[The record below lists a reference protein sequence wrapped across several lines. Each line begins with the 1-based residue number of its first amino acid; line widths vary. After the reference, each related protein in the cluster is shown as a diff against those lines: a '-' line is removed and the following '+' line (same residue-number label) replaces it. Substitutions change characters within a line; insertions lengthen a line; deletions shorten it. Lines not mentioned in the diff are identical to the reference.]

1 MASLLTYN
9 SISTKV
15 NENLFDL
22 SKYSIL
28 EN

>member
-1 MASLLTYN
+1 MHNIITYN